1 MTMAHSKLL
10 NKINR
15 KVIRKYPI
23 LIRVLIGCSI
33 VGIIIWKLDFSE
45 TLRLIHHLRFSLFL
59 LGIVLSFMKL
69 FVEVYKVFLLLHFQ
83 KISISYFRVFKIMT
97 IGTFLGTFAPTSLGM
112 EAFRIYGFSKFTNK
126 TLRCI
131 LAVGLNRFLGL
142 LVLLVLASVSLFWER
157 NYIQDVGAFW
167 IILIFVL
174 LVFMLI
180 FPWMGRSLNRWF
192 PLPPKSNFMRKI
204 WCFILDWDD
213 NIHASMRLFKGRG
226 LFLLF
231 LIILT
236 FIFQGLRILAVY
248 FISLSL
254 GLHLNVLY
262 FFIITPLILLF
273 MMVPLSIGGIGT
285 REVSAVYFLGKMGV
299 PAEHAF
305 SVSILWFLAAIISS
319 MPGAFYYLKEGMKVR
334 RATGD

>member
-1 MTMAHSKLL
+1 MNLKLL
-10 NKINR
+10 KKINR
-15 KVIRKYPI
+15 NVIEKYRL
-23 LIRVLIGCSI
+23 LIRIFIGCSI

-45 TLRLIHHLRFSLFL
+45 TLRVIHHLKFSLFL
-59 LGIVLSFMKL
+59 LGIALSFAKL
-69 FVEVYKVFLLLHFQ
+69 FVEVYKVFLLLRFQ
-83 KISISYFRVFKIMT
+83 RISISYLRVFKIMT

-112 EAFRIYGFSKFTNK
+112 EVFRIYGFSKFTNK

-157 NYIQDVGAFW
+157 NYIQDVGVFW
-167 IILIFVL
+167 ITLIFV
-174 LVFMLI
+174 MLI
-180 FPWMGRSLNRWF
+180 FMIVFPWMGRSLNRWF
-192 PLPPKSNFMRKI
+192 PSPPKSHFIRKI
-204 WCFILDWDD
+204 WHFVLDWED
-213 NIHASMRLFKGRG
+213 NIHASMRLFKDKG
-226 LFLLF
+226 LFLMF
-231 LIILT
+231 LVILT

-254 GLHLNVLY
+254 GLELNVLY

-273 MMVPLSIGGIGT
+273 MMVPLSVGGIGT

-319 MPGAFYYLKEGMKVR
+319 MPGAFYYLKEGLKVR
-334 RATGD
+334 RSTDE